1 MLRDPGG
8 PLYLSYYLKKLDNQ
22 VQRCL
27 YSLYRRREFQD
38 CSLLN
43 MWVCD
48 YLFDRTDRPT
58 CQKDVEQ
65 EFCINRA
72 TASKMLTLMEEKKL
86 IRRDPSPYDG
96 RQKTLTL
103 LEKGV
108 ELHELCMV
116 VRGEI
121 EQKLTAALS
130 PDEVRAFTDTCR
142 KMLASLED

>member
-1 MLRDPGG
+1 
-8 PLYLSYYLKKLDNQ
+8 
-22 VQRCL
+22 
-27 YSLYRRREFQD
+27 
-38 CSLLN
+38 
-43 MWVCD
+43 
-48 YLFDRTDRPT
+48 
-58 CQKDVEQ
+58 
-65 EFCINRA
+65 
-72 TASKMLTLMEEKKL
+72 MLTLMEEKKL

>member
-27 YSLYRRREFQD
+27 YSLYRRKEFQD

-48 YLFDRTDRPT
+48 YLFDRPDRPT
-58 CQKDVEQ
+58 CQKDVER
-65 EFCINRA
+65 EFSINRA
-72 TASKMLTLMEEKKL
+72 TASKMLTLMEEKQL
-86 IRRDPSPYDG
+86 IRRELSPYDS
-96 RQKTLTL
+96 RQKTLIL
-103 LEKGV
+103 LKKGV

-116 VRGEI
+116 VRSEI
-121 EQKLTAALS
+121 EQKLSASLS
-130 PDEVRAFTDTCR
+130 PEEVRAFTDICR